1 MILMPFR
8 RHFGISIS
16 ISSNPHSP
24 QMSLGFTSLLSL
36 FFPSCMPAI
45 KNSSRNLDT
54 VPKLSSC
61 QVSQDTQNKSN
72 QVLHTARQKLR
83 QLIWQGILQHTS
95 SISRFVSTSLSP
107 ACIPVK

>member
-8 RHFGISIS
+8 RLCGISIS

-24 QMSLGFTSLLSL
+24 QMSLEFTSLPSL

-45 KNSSRNLDT
+45 ENYSKNLDT

-72 QVLHTARQKLR
+72 QVLHIARLKLR
-83 QLIWQGILQHTS
+83 QLIWQGILQHTL
-95 SISRFVSTSLSP
+95 SISRFVSMSLSL
-107 ACIPVK
+107 ACIPVN